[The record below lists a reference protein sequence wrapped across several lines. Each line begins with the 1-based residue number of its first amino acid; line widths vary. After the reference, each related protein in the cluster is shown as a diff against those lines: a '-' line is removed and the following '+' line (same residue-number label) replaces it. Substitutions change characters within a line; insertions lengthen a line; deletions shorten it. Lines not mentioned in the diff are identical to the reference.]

1 LLRATGVFGIFIVLG
16 YFANKRH
23 QWSFKMG
30 IVVYFF
36 DMLFAVALEDFL
48 SIAIHVVALIAIY
61 IGLEASIKLNEI
73 EKKRIS
79 IVT

>member
-1 LLRATGVFGIFIVLG
+1 
-16 YFANKRH
+16 
-23 QWSFKMG
+23 MG
-30 IVVYFF
+30 MVVYFF